1 MCRVNGRLIALIT
14 SVYNVLNKLI
24 VFITIAIP
32 VAPLLIGEGR
42 NEIARWYI
50 AAAANAKE
58 LGDGDPEQHLAN
70 AASWGGATIDSDVWF
85 LRLVWALDDQ
95 PEAFPELLRQ
105 SKEQLPAIGKFA
117 DLFASELC
125 KKGFFTA
132 AVETSEQAIVSGD
145 ADDMGFL
152 QHLNTLAYFR
162 SLAVKDLDKA
172 LVDVEIALANLP
184 PGSDEARAMF
194 LDTRAWVLFNLGRH
208 EEALVDM
215 NKCLRL
221 EDSSK
226 NPLLELLVANSKSDT
241 SDAEKDSDAQASAE
255 DERLGTLRYHRM
267 KILEALGKTKE
278 AEKDLQWLKD
288 RNLPTDGSLY

>member
-1 MCRVNGRLIALIT
+1 MLNTT
-14 SVYNVLNKLI
+14 SVYIVLNKLI
-24 VFITIAIP
+24 VFVTVAIP
-32 VAPLLIGEGR
+32 VAPLIVGEGR

-58 LGDGDPEQHLAN
+58 LDSGDPEEHLAS
-70 AASWGGATIDSDVWF
+70 AASWGGDSVDNDVWF

-95 PEAFPELLRQ
+95 PDEFPELLRQ
-105 SKEQLPAIGKFA
+105 SKEQLLAIGKFA
-117 DLFASELC
+117 DMFAARLC
-125 KKGFFTA
+125 EGGHFTA
-132 AVETSEQAIVSGD
+132 AVETSEQAIVSGNTS
-145 ADDMGFL
+145 DMNYL

-184 PGSDEARAMF
+184 SGSDEARGMF

-215 NKCLRL
+215 NKCLNL
-221 EDSSK
+221 YETSSS
-226 NPLLELLVANSKSDT
+226 PILDLLVANSKSDS
-241 SDAEKDSDAQASAE
+241 SDADGANDGQPSPE
-255 DERLGTLRYHRM
+255 DEQLGTLRYHRA
-267 KILEALGKTKE
+267 KILEALGKTDE
-278 AEKDLQWLKD
+278 AEEDFQWLRD